1 MASPVVS
8 PVVSAAPESSIPP
21 AATSSLWPADLSRWY
36 LPEEDDDVGIS
47 YQTWLVLRALLSSME
62 QWAKEE
68 GKAWLVGS
76 EQDMLLREDDLRVGV
91 RPDAY
96 LLPCI
101 PEDLT
106 FERWPAYQEGMPVPV
121 LAVELVSPSNWEK
134 DYKEASEKYTVLGV
148 EELFLVDL
156 LAADGK
162 SPAKGAEVFQLYRKG
177 RGGRLERVYAGPGPV
192 RSEVMGVWWREE
204 GGEIHLTRDKQGNE
218 RILTK
223 EEAEREKRGI
233 AENVRRVTEEKA
245 KEEVNARRIAEEK
258 AKEAEKKAK
267 EEANARRVAEE
278 KAKEEANARRVAEEK
293 AKEEANARR
302 VAEEKAKEEANARR
316 VAEEKAKEE
325 ADARRVAEEKTK
337 EAADAIRVAEK
348 KAKEEADARRV
359 AEKKAKEEVNARQIA
374 EEKAKEAEKKA
385 KEAKEKAKEE
395 SEARCQAEEKAK
407 EAEANALR
415 EAIFDLC
422 ELLSIELTE
431 AQRAQVEAM
440 DLTEL
445 RELRTTLKQQK
456 RWPG

>member
-1 MASPVVS
+1 LTSATAPARFLPMASPAVS
-8 PVVSAAPESSIPP
+8 PVVSAAPESLIPP

-62 QWAKEE
+62 QWVKEE

-156 LAADGK
+156 LAVEGK

-204 GGEIHLTRDKQGNE
+204 RGEIHLTRDKQGNE

-233 AENVRRVTEEKA
+233 AEKKA
-245 KEEVNARRIAEEK
+245 KKEANARLVAEEK

-278 KAKEEANARRVAEEK
+278 KAKE
-293 AKEEANARR
+293 
-302 VAEEKAKEEANARR
+302 
-316 VAEEKAKEE
+316 
-325 ADARRVAEEKTK
+325 
-337 EAADAIRVAEK
+337 
-348 KAKEEADARRV
+348 
-359 AEKKAKEEVNARQIA
+359 
-374 EEKAKEAEKKA
+374 AEKKA
-385 KEAKEKAKEE
+385 KEAK
-395 SEARCQAEEKAK
+395 EKAK

-422 ELLSIELTE
+422 ELLAIELTE

-445 RELRTTLKQQK
+445 RELRSTLKQQK